1 VHWLLRWGL
10 PTPMEDRVIN
20 FLFAWFFALFVYGC
34 VIGNAGVGVL
44 ALFCGACLY
53 YFDKKLAERTAA
65 YLKSPA
71 AAKAPPDTKQMLDKH
86 ACETSCKICQP
97 RF

>member
-1 VHWLLRWGL
+1 
-10 PTPMEDRVIN
+10 VIK
-20 FLFAWFFALFVYGC
+20 FLFIWFFALFVYGC

-44 ALFCGACLY
+44 ALFCGVFLY
-53 YFDKKLAERTAA
+53 YFDEKLAERTAA

-71 AAKAPPDTKQMLDKH
+71 AAKPPATAEQMLDRH
-86 ACETSCKICQP
+86 ACECSCRDCYP